1 MIYLTVHKIDV
12 SYSLILQSYF
22 FRSLESITL
31 IKYIFAKI
39 TTVLEFFSIELI
51 HIVAHLGFANAHNF
65 LGPAMQE
72 DMMKQCKIVS

>member
-1 MIYLTVHKIDV
+1 MIHLTVHKIDV
-12 SYSLILQSYF
+12 SYSLKLLNYF
-22 FRSLESITL
+22 SSLLKSITL

-72 DMMKQCKIVS
+72 DMMK